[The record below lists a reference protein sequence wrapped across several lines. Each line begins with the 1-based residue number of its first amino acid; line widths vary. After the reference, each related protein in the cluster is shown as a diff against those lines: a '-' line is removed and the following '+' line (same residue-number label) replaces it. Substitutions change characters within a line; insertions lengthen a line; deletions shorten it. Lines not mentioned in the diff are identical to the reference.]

1 MDRFSCPGG
10 LKSFLI
16 VVMNDILISVLEVEF
31 WGMFLSKEFPW
42 EMDQWLGQFLGVC
55 LVFVC

>member
-31 WGMFLSKEFPW
+31 WGMFLSKEFP
-42 EMDQWLGQFLGVC
+42 
-55 LVFVC
+55 